1 MSGATTGPRRMST
14 LASTPTSQRPND
26 HSAFQ
31 LLHRPARV
39 KSENAKEA
47 RRSWRHA

>member
-1 MSGATTGPRRMST
+1 MSAPTTGPRRMST

-31 LLHRPARV
+31 LQHRPARV
-39 KSENAKEA
+39 RSEDAKEA
-47 RRSWRHA
+47 RQSWRHA